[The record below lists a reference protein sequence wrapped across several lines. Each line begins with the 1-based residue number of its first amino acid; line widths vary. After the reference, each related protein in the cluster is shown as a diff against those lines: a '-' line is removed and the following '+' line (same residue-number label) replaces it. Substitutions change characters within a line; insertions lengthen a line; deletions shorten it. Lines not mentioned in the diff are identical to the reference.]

1 METNAPANYKLDQT
15 PHYVLFAQKDQS
27 FDDAYQTATGTT
39 ENLIVN
45 GVTIEKNSI
54 IHGSVVKTT
63 TMEIRNTYQE
73 LAVVKSWLDKDT
85 GKSVAAPVEE
95 VKVQLYRVDK
105 SSGEKTAVG
114 EEVSL
119 NLGNNWSYTW
129 PRDLTPA
136 ADGAGNPYYYMVEET
151 TTGCWTLETSNNNG
165 IQTGKI
171 YLRHYVYSSYVLPST
186 GGMGTVPFAA
196 VGGMLTVGAA
206 LLLAK
211 RKKHEEK
218 GE

>member
-1 METNAPANYKLDQT
+1 MY
-15 PHYVLFAQKDQS
+15 AQKEQS
-27 FDDAYQTATGTT
+27 FDEAYLAATGTAD
-39 ENLIVN
+39 NLTV
-45 GVTIEKNSI
+45 GDVTVDKNSI
-54 IHGSVVKTT
+54 IRGSVVKTT

-73 LAVVKSWLDKDT
+73 LTVVKSWLDKDT
-85 GKSVAAPVEE
+85 GNSVAAPVEE
-95 VKVQLYRVDK
+95 VKVQLYQVNKDN
-105 SSGEKTAVG
+105 GEKTAVG

-119 NLGNNWSYTW
+119 NSENKWSYTW

-136 ADGAGNPYYYMVEET
+136 ADKSGNPCYYMVEET
-151 TTGCWTLETSNNNG
+151 TTGCWTLETNNNNG

-171 YLRHYVYSSYVLPST
+171 YLRNYVYSSYELPST

>member
-1 METNAPANYKLDQT
+1 M
-15 PHYVLFAQKDQS
+15 LFAQKEQS
-27 FDDAYQTATGTT
+27 FDDAYLAATDTAY
-39 ENLIVN
+39 NLTV
-45 GVTIEKNSI
+45 GDVTVEKNSI
-54 IHGSVVKTT
+54 VFGSVVKTT
-63 TMEIRNTYQE
+63 TMEIHNTYQE
-73 LAVVKSWLDKDT
+73 LTVVKSWLDKDT
-85 GKSVAAPVEE
+85 GKSVKAPVTE
-95 VKVQLYRVDK
+95 VKVQLYRVNKDG
-105 SSGEKTAVG
+105 SGKTAVG
-114 EEVSL
+114 QEVSL
-119 NLGNNWSYTW
+119 NPGNSWSYTW

-136 ADGAGNPYYYMVEET
+136 TDNEGNPCYYMVEEA

-171 YLRHYVYSSYVLPST
+171 YLRNYVYSGYVLPST